1 MEPQTFTAL
10 ISAGAAILGGV
21 VVQLGSIFRSASDKR
36 EAEKALM
43 RSRLEELLDNV
54 HQTTEWMNLV
64 LDRHS
69 PKLSSSCDESVRLS
83 VSARR
88 VYVLALLYF
97 PALKND
103 AKNFLDSTYGFY
115 RVVTSAV
122 PQEQESIIEI
132 SEAFKAAKANMDSLA
147 VIEAE
152 KLI

>member
-69 PKLSSSCDESVRLS
+69 PRLSSSSAESVPLS

-88 VYVLALLYF
+88 VHVLALLYF
-97 PALKND
+97 PALNAD
-103 AKNFLDSTYGFY
+103 AKSLLKATYLFYSELTSGSPADMTRQQEIAQELNVARRNLDT
-115 RVVTSAV
+115 
-122 PQEQESIIEI
+122 
-132 SEAFKAAKANMDSLA
+132 LA
-147 VIEAE
+147 RLEAE